1 MKELLFVIHIYSFR
15 PLLLF
20 ETNLDYIYFDQI
32 GTNYSSELGS
42 YIFEQI

>member
-15 PLLLF
+15 ALLLF

-32 GTNYSSELGS
+32 RTNYSFELGS